1 MNVKYKRNK
10 RRPHTLAKFV
20 VEIDKKICQGFGAC
34 VEICPSFFKLSEE
47 DGKSTM
53 LKDSKKIVEDG
64 KLVKEVYETDDLG
77 CAREGAE
84 ACPFKA
90 IHVKDLERD
99 VQLV

>member
-1 MNVKYKRNK
+1 M
-10 RRPHTLAKFV
+10 TKFV
-20 VEIDKKICQGFGAC
+20 VEIDKKTCQGFGAC
-34 VEICPSFFKLSEE
+34 VEICPSFFKLSDE

-64 KLVKEVYETDDLG
+64 KLIKEVYETDDLE

-90 IHVKDLERD
+90 IHVTDVERN

>member
-1 MNVKYKRNK
+1 M
-10 RRPHTLAKFV
+10 AEFV
-20 VEIDKKICQGFGAC
+20 VEIDKKTCQGFGAC
-34 VEICPSFFKLSEE
+34 VEICPGFFKLSDE

-53 LKDSKKIVEDG
+53 LKDSKKIVENG
-64 KLVKEVYETDDLG
+64 KLAKEIYETDNLE

-90 IHVKDLERD
+90 IHVKDIERD